1 MTMDETIKRIN
12 ELYHKSQAEGLTEEE
27 KEEQKELR
35 QKYIV
40 ETNAVPDYITLIASD
55 EFMKERTPEEQ
66 KIIRKAAE
74 IAQQMA
80 CDAADEGREKC
91 KKMLEDDG
99 MKIQTLNE
107 KTWKDMQKASE
118 PVYENIKKKTGDR
131 LFELYSEGAKNG
143 ETK

>member
-1 MTMDETIKRIN
+1 
-12 ELYHKSQAEGLTEEE
+12 
-27 KEEQKELR
+27 
-35 QKYIV
+35 
-40 ETNAVPDYITLIASD
+40 
-55 EFMKERTPEEQ
+55 
-66 KIIRKAAE
+66 
-74 IAQQMA
+74 
-80 CDAADEGREKC
+80 
-91 KKMLEDDG
+91 